1 MINWIKGLFKKGS
14 RVVSESVS
22 EVRVKIKEKV
32 LTDRE
37 KQLLYLLERDGKHT
51 DWKGK
56 KVYILDGTYNEVIGY
71 YSYYDIETTK
81 KAYVLKDL
89 DTGWI
94 KEFTFGW
101 LGALFFERKPHSW
114 VSLLPTDHLFSYYE
128 DSLGNGSRLKL
139 TDDELL
145 NKYFEKLPIDVKRDF
160 KLKELGI

>member
-1 MINWIKGLFKKGS
+1 MINWIKGLFKKSG
-14 RVVSESVS
+14 
-22 EVRVKIKEKV
+22 EVINEVKVKIKERV

-56 KVYILDGTYNEVIGY
+56 KVYTLDGTYNEVIGY

-101 LGALFFERKPHSW
+101 LGPFFFDRKPHSW
-114 VSLLPTDHLFSYYE
+114 TSLLSSENLLDYYE
-128 DSLGNGSRLKL
+128 DSLKL
-139 TDDELL
+139 TDDGLL
-145 NKYFEKLPIDVKRDF
+145 NKYFNKLPKEDIREI

>member
-1 MINWIKGLFKKGS
+1 MINWIKGLFKKSG
-14 RVVSESVS
+14 
-22 EVRVKIKEKV
+22 EVINEVKVKIKERV

-56 KVYILDGTYNEVIGY
+56 KVYTLDGTYNEVIGY

-101 LGALFFERKPHSW
+101 LGPFFFDRKPHSW
-114 VSLLPTDHLFSYYE
+114 VSSLPSENLFDYYE
-128 DSLGNGSRLKL
+128 DSLKL
-139 TDDELL
+139 TDDELF
-145 NKYFEKLPIDVKRDF
+145 NKYFNKLPKEDIREI